1 MLDACATFCPTPH
14 DSAPHAGKSVM
25 PSCSLQ
31 GILPTA
37 QFLESVYTT
46 TKVVEKKEIGLR
58 HTQDLFLLG
67 PDVARALWWL
77 GGWEVGKHCRLA
89 NLVQIHH

>member
-1 MLDACATFCPTPH
+1 M
-14 DSAPHAGKSVM
+14 S
-25 PSCSLQ
+25 SCSLQ

-37 QFLESVYTT
+37 QFLVSVYTT

-58 HTQDLFLLG
+58 HTQDLLLG

-77 GGWEVGKHCRLA
+77 GGWEAGKHRRLA
-89 NLVQIHH
+89 NLVKSTINDRERI